1 MRRFWD
7 GLAGVSLVLWIGG
20 MWAIGY
26 VAAPVLFTSLDD
38 KQLAGMLAGKLFGVA
53 AWIGIAAATYLLIY
67 RVVREGSNALK
78 TLFFWVVAVMLI
90 LTLAGHFGIQP
101 IMQSLKNQA
110 MPLAVMQSVFA
121 DRFARWHGVSSILY
135 LIQSTLG
142 LLLVWR
148 AGLGRRT

>member
-7 GLAGVSLVLWIGG
+7 GLAGTSLVLWIGG

-26 VAAPVLFTSLDD
+26 IAAPVLFSSLDD
-38 KQLAGMLAGKLFGVA
+38 KQLAGLLAGKLFAVI
-53 AWIGIAAATYLLIY
+53 AWVGIATAVYLLVY
-67 RVVREGSNALK
+67 RIARDGGSALK
-78 TLFFWVVAVMLI
+78 TFFFWAVTVMLA

-101 IMQSLKNQA
+101 VMQGLKNQA
-110 MPLAVMQSVFA
+110 LPHAVMQSVFA

-135 LIQSTLG
+135 LIQSGLG

-148 AGLGRRT
+148 SGLAR

>member
-26 VAAPVLFTSLDD
+26 VAAPVLFSNLGDD
-38 KQLAGMLAGKLFGVA
+38 KQMAGMLAGKLFELMAWIAMAAASYLLVYRLVRDGVA
-53 AWIGIAAATYLLIY
+53 A
-67 RVVREGSNALK
+67 LK
-78 TLFFWVVAVMLI
+78 TFFFWAVVLMLA
-90 LTLAGHFGIQP
+90 LTLAGQFGIQP

-110 MPLAVMQSVFA
+110 MPHAVMQSVFA

-135 LIQSTLG
+135 LIQSILG
-142 LLLVWR
+142 LMLVWR
-148 AGLGRRT
+148 SGLAR

>member
-7 GLAGVSLVLWIGG
+7 GLAATLLVLWVGG
-20 MWAIGY
+20 LWALGY
-26 VAAPVLFTSLDD
+26 IAAPVLFASVDD
-38 KQLAGMLAGKLFGVA
+38 RQLAGLLAGKMFTLG
-53 AWIGIAAATYLLIY
+53 AWIGIGAAVYLLLY
-67 RVVREGSNALK
+67 RLVRDGGAALK
-78 TLFFWVVAVMLI
+78 TSFFWVVLVMLA

-101 IMQSLKNQA
+101 ILQSLKDQA

-135 LIQSTLG
+135 LIQSVLG

-148 AGLGRRT
+148 AGLAR